1 MDTMTE
7 MHKRVAIIMEQY
19 GSLTNEELVRARDEM
34 QDTYL
39 YSLSYTDGIE
49 EAREHRQIMDQ
60 LTAIA
65 TLLYERAEKG

>member
-1 MDTMTE
+1 MTE